1 MRYGVLGPLMVWD
14 RDGTPVKVAE
24 PKVRALLADLLV
36 HEGRP
41 VSADRLIDDLWGD
54 QPPGNPAN
62 ALQTKVSQLRR
73 ALGRERVVRQAPG
86 YRLHLDRPADD
97 GDTGDEID
105 ADRFRSLVAEARRAA
120 DPGVRADL
128 LTEALGLWR
137 GPAYADF
144 ADEEFARAAAHR
156 LTEQRLSVVEEQAE
170 ARLESGDHTLLTGE
184 LAGLVERHPLRERLR
199 AVQMRTLYLAGRQG
213 EALASYADLRTRLA
227 DELGLDPGPETAA
240 LHDAILR
247 QDPALATAATVTA
260 APTPAV
266 SVAVAV
272 ASATEAQPVV
282 APTRPTTPPTNLPTP
297 LTPLIGRDDSLRDVG
312 QLLDTSRLVTL
323 TGPGGVGKT
332 RLAVEAATRSGRA
345 APEEFPNG
353 VWLVEFAGRRGDADE
368 LAQVIASVLGIRD
381 DAPALPPGF
390 GASGTPLGHL
400 ATALRDRRDL
410 LVLDNCEHVVE
421 PAAELAEFLLHQAPG
436 LRVLATSQEPL
447 GIAGETVHV
456 VEPLQPEDAVRLFAD
471 RATASAPGL
480 SLAGAVGETRATIAE
495 ICRRLDGIPLALEL
509 AATRVRSLGVAELA
523 ARLDDRFRLLDRG
536 LRARPA
542 RQQTLRAVLDWSW
555 DLLSEPERAVLRRLS
570 VHSDGSTLA
579 AAESVCADA
588 EVRREDVVGVVS
600 RLVDRSLVV
609 AVDGPAGGRYR
620 LLESVAAYARER
632 LAEAE
637 DPGPVWDRYLD
648 HHLALAEA
656 AEHGLRGAD
665 QRKWLV
671 GLDADAANLRASLD
685 EAVRRGRFRTAVRLA
700 RALAW
705 WWLLRG
711 HLTEGRRAL
720 DAVLCAVPNAVPDA
734 VLAPVP
740 DAVPA
745 AGPRRTTP
753 EDVASDGGTDSAPAA
768 EDAEIVEDV
777 EIAELHVLRG
787 AFVLLT
793 GDRSASGTCPEAAIE
808 DPVRRARAVWLFAYA
823 LFNAGDPAASRAA
836 NARALDMAT
845 VADDRWTT
853 AASLALG
860 ATNALAAGDLD
871 ALAPAGLEAAATF
884 RELGDSWGEL
894 QTVSPLASL
903 AEIRGDYAEAS
914 RRQHDG
920 LRIAREL
927 GLSAEIAARL
937 SGLGRLALFTHD
949 WARARELH
957 EEALHLASSQ
967 GYMLGKVH
975 AEMGLALGARR
986 AGDLDDAERR
996 LIHLLKAYADIAAPA
1011 GVHLR
1016 RSELGFAA
1024 EQQGHRERAAVQHLI
1039 GLEVALA
1046 MDEPRALALS
1056 LEGLAG
1062 AASLTAD
1069 RDGAERAAVLLGA
1082 ADASRQSVGAPLPA
1096 AERTDVDRITAAAVK
1111 VLGDDD
1117 FGTAFRRGAEL
1128 APAQAV
1134 DLVRRTFPATN

>member
-86 YRLHLDRPADD
+86 YRLHLDRAADD

-120 DPGVRADL
+120 DPGVRANL

-199 AVQMRTLYLAGRQG
+199 AVQMRTLYLAGRQS

-260 APTPAV
+260 APAPAV
-266 SVAVAV
+266 SVAV
-272 ASATEAQPVV
+272 ASATEAQLVV

-345 APEEFPNG
+345 APEKFPNG

-381 DAPALPPGF
+381 DAPALPSGF
-390 GASGTPLGHL
+390 GASGTPLDHL
-400 ATALRDRRDL
+400 AAALRDRRDL

-421 PAAELAEFLLHQAPG
+421 PAAELAEFLLHQASG

-555 DLLSEPERAVLRRLS
+555 DLLSEAERAVLRRLS

-720 DAVLCAVPNAVPDA
+720 DAVLSAVPNV
-734 VLAPVP
+734 
-740 DAVPA
+740 
-745 AGPRRTTP
+745 
-753 EDVASDGGTDSAPAA
+753 ES
-768 EDAEIVEDV
+768 VEDV
-777 EIAELHVLRG
+777 EIAEVAELQVLHG

-808 DPVRRARAVWLFAYA
+808 DPARRARAVWLFAYA

-836 NARALDMAT
+836 NARALDLAT
-845 VADDRWTT
+845 AADDRWTT

-1062 AASLTAD
+1062 AASLAAD

-1111 VLGDDD
+1111 VLGGDD